1 MIGLLIGDG
10 NLPKILIKKL
20 QLKKIKFIVVN
31 LSKKKNSKN
40 FFYNFNIS
48 QFSKIVKTLKKITA
62 KK

>member
-31 LSKKKNSKN
+31 LSKKKILKIFFIILIYRN
-40 FFYNFNIS
+40 F
-48 QFSKIVKTLKKITA
+48 LKL
-62 KK
+62 